1 MKGLRAGGRKG
12 LRVGGRIVGET
23 AAFVVVV
30 VVVVVVV
37 LVVNVNGSKPS
48 VVDVVL
54 EGAVAASAVDTITHP
69 TTAIPAKPK
78 ISPRFENFDRF
89 MSRSPPSRNSIL
101 VFFVIWSSPKLLRL
115 QSRQIP

>member
-1 MKGLRAGGRKG
+1 MGMKGLRAGGRKG

-23 AAFVVVV
+23 AAFVV

-69 TTAIPAKPK
+69 TAAIPAKPK
-78 ISPRFENFDRF
+78 ISPRFENFDTF